1 MFQAPKLTD
10 TGKNLYYRNMA
21 GEGIKF
27 TTIQLGNGTISGP
40 ISAMTALVSAVVT
53 IDAAVKN
60 NAEQY
65 ADVSGHFSNAELEE
79 GFYWREIGVFAADPD
94 YPNDRSHD
102 ILYCYQNAYDT
113 ADFIPVAS
121 VETVEKNITVPIIV
135 GDASTVSCT
144 LSSSQVLV
152 SEADLEAHD
161 KDANAHNA
169 LFEKINKELEK
180 KQDTIT
186 AKGILKGDQDA
197 KGNPRRDQGH
207 AGRGL
212 PAANPSADGKQR
224 HGPDGHGSVFLRC

>member
-10 TGKNLYYRNMA
+10 AGKNLYYRNMA

-121 VETVEKNITVPIIV
+121 VETVEKTLPCPLSWATPPQCPAPCPVRRCWCRRRTWRRTTRTRTPIMPCLRR
-135 GDASTVSCT
+135 STKNWKRNRTRSP
-144 LSSSQVLV
+144 
-152 SEADLEAHD
+152 
-161 KDANAHNA
+161 
-169 LFEKINKELEK
+169 
-180 KQDTIT
+180 
-186 AKGILKGDQDA
+186 
-197 KGNPRRDQGH
+197 PR
-207 AGRGL
+207 A
-212 PAANPSADGKQR
+212 
-224 HGPDGHGSVFLRC
+224 F

>member
-10 TGKNLYYRNMA
+10 AGKNLYYRNMA

-144 LSSSQVLV
+144 LSRSQVLV
-152 SEADLEAHD
+152 SEADLEEHD

-169 LFEKINKELEK
+169 LFRFSPVLTGKIV
-180 KQDTIT
+180 
-186 AKGILKGDQDA
+186 
-197 KGNPRRDQGH
+197 RSR
-207 AGRGL
+207 
-212 PAANPSADGKQR
+212 
-224 HGPDGHGSVFLRC
+224 